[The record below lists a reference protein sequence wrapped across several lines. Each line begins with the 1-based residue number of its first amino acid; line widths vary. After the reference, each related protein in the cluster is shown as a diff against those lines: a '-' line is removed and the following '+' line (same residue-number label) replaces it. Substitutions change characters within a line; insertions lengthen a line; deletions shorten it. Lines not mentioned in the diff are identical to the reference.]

1 MDLKDLERETLDGL
15 SKHAKAMYVEDNG
28 IFKFDPSLVP
38 DIASFDDTLEKLRG
52 IEKNSIKDKKEAS
65 KTIADLNAM
74 IADNKSK
81 YGEIDVDKYTE
92 MSDAIKKAEEDALIA
107 DGKKDELYASRLE
120 SNNSD
125 WQKKLDAQKVLID
138 EASETFNT
146 ANSRIESLQKRAL
159 DASILNG
166 INGVFH
172 PEANEDAVM
181 LASTLFKLND
191 KDVAVMTD
199 ETGKEI
205 SPKDWATSAD
215 LKARKP
221 HWYAASGNGTN
232 AQQQQRNNEQN
243 AEAYK
248 GSNQADS
255 LEWAREQQRK
265 QT

>member
-1 MDLKDLERETLDGL
+1 MALDLEVTSLDGLDDALKGLYVANGDGFKLDVSGIPDPVEPPDNSGLKKALDSERGLLKTAKKDLKD
-15 SKHAKAMYVEDNG
+15 AIAAQA
-28 IFKFDPSLVP
+28 KFDGV
-38 DIASFDDTLEKLRG
+38 DITQYNEVMAAAQKA
-52 IEKNSIKDKKEAS
+52 KD
-65 KTIADLNAM
+65 
-74 IADNKSK
+74 
-81 YGEIDVDKYTE
+81 
-92 MSDAIKKAEEDALIA
+92 DALIE
-107 DGKKDELYASRLE
+107 DGKKDEVYAARLE

-146 ANSRIESLQKRAL
+146 ANDRIESLQKRAL

-205 SPKDWATSAD
+205 SPKDWATSED

-232 AQQQQRNNEQN
+232 AQQQQRNNEQQT
-243 AEAYK
+243 ETYK
-248 GSNQADS
+248 GKNQGDAM
-255 LEWAREQQRK
+255 EFAREQQAKK